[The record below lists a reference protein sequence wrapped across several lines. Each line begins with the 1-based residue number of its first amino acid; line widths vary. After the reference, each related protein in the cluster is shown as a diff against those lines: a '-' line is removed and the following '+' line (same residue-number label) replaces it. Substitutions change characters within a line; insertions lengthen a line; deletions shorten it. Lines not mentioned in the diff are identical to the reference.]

1 MRVGRII
8 LALLAPLVSVPA
20 VAGHVQD
27 SLQSQTPAVDSLL
40 QFLRSVVPVVSAAA
54 ESEVQTSVHA
64 IHVEWPDLA
73 SFDIPAPFSPAHEA
87 TLRLVIRQQYRSL
100 LRC

>member
-20 VAGHVQD
+20 VAGHVRD

-40 QFLRSVVPVVSAAA
+40 QLLRSVVPAVAAA
-54 ESEVQTSVHA
+54 ESETQAAPQADRMV
-64 IHVEWPDLA
+64 WPV
-73 SFDIPAPFSPAHEA
+73 FWRMEMPAPAEDA
-87 TLRLVIRQQYRSL
+87 ALRLVIRQQQRSL